1 MKFSADEQAAII
13 QMKARVDEAYGN
25 FNRWA
30 ESGGNDDWHEPSW
43 IIESCFLQ
51 LLALAEGL
59 GLVELRTMVHAEF
72 QAIKAGPGFADSGT
86 NPEGEPYSEVLGR
99 INCFV
104 HALQN
109 LFHQET
115 PTAVTK
121 DLLRIVRD
129 TQYVITNK
137 DLFRTAPTS
146 ESDVHVRIEGILKC
160 VFPDLKHK
168 PVLTKQIK
176 NFEPDTGIPSL
187 KTLIEYKF
195 LSRTGDAPIIADQ
208 ILADTR
214 GYHSSEWT
222 RFLYVIYETHRFRSE
237 KDWNQLLTESGVS
250 LATTAVVLTGEPR
263 GRGRPHGAKNG
274 KGAAQPQSSGYS
286 PPPARPSKPTP

>member
-1 MKFSADEQAAII
+1 MTFSAEEQNAIVRV
-13 QMKARVDEAYGN
+13 KARVDEAYGY

-30 ESGGNDDWHEPSW
+30 ESGGEDEYHEPSW

-59 GLVELRTMVHAEF
+59 GLTELRAMVHAEY
-72 QAIKAGPGFADSGT
+72 QAIKTGHGFADSGT
-86 NPEGEPYSEVLGR
+86 DPEGEPYSKVLGR

-104 HALQN
+104 YALQS
-109 LFHQET
+109 LFHQEA

-121 DLLRIVRD
+121 DLLRIIRD

-137 DLFRTAPTS
+137 DLFRIAPTS
-146 ESDVHVRIEGILKC
+146 EADVHVRIEGILKC

-187 KTLIEYKF
+187 HTLVEYKF
-195 LSRTGDAPIIADQ
+195 ISKVEDAPIIADQ

-214 GYHSSEWT
+214 GYHSPDWS

-237 KDWNQLLTESGVS
+237 KDWNQLLAESGVS
-250 LATTAVVLTGEPR
+250 TATTAVVLTGEPR
-263 GRGRPHGAKNG
+263 GRGRPHAVKTG
-274 KGAAQPQSSGYS
+274 KVAQH
-286 PPPARPSKPTP
+286 